1 MEISKAIVEAIYAE
15 DPPGRFLKKCSKTGQ
30 WSELSR
36 RDAADK
42 AAQAMAYVIKGE
54 SLKEKRRLR
63 RFNLTPSSKADGD
76 VGGKSPKKQQATK
89 NDLKSNHLSPVRG
102 GAGGTSND
110 ALSSGAGNLL
120 QMPGNSNLQQQL
132 LLQQLNQAN
141 SNSTFPASLNGSI
154 NNNQSLNQNGLGPLQ
169 LQMLQQQLP
178 FQLQYNNLVQ
188 NPLAQVLQSQTGL
201 QPAFNG
207 GLNPQLLNQSQQQQ
221 QQQLLLQSLSNQ
233 QNNVLPSSSVP
244 TTLLPAGAGLSN
256 APQGS
261 QQMDQLQLSLMLQQ
275 QQNNNQLL
283 GSPLGTSSNIQ
294 LPFQQQQLM
303 QQPLNQLLQQT
314 MQAPL
319 PLQLQQNLQGSI
331 PPSGINSAGVASGN
345 TSTDQTDEAGGGER
359 V

>member
-15 DPPGRFLKKCSKTGQ
+15 DPPGRFLKKCSKTGK

-36 RDAADK
+36 RDATDK

-63 RFNLTPSSKADGD
+63 RFNLTPSSKAEGD
-76 VGGKSPKKQQATK
+76 VGGKSPKKQQAKK

-110 ALSSGAGNLL
+110 ALSGAGNLL
-120 QMPGNSNLQQQL
+120 QMPGNTNLQQQL

-201 QPAFNG
+201 RPAFNG
-207 GLNPQLLNQSQQQQ
+207 GLPSQLLNQSQQQQ
-221 QQQLLLQSLSNQ
+221 QQQLLLQSLSN
-233 QNNVLPSSSVP
+233 NMLPSSSVP
-244 TTLLPAGAGLSN
+244 TTLLPAGVGLSN

-261 QQMDQLQLSLMLQQ
+261 RQMDQLQLSLMLQQ

-283 GSPLGTSSNIQ
+283 GSPLGASSNIQ
-294 LPFQQQQLM
+294 LPFQQQQFM
-303 QQPLNQLLQQT
+303 QQPLNQLLRQT

-331 PPSGINSAGVASGN
+331 PPSGINSAGMASGN

>member
-15 DPPGRFLKKCSKTGQ
+15 DPPGRFLKKCSKTGK

-63 RFNLTPSSKADGD
+63 RFNLTPSSKAEGD
-76 VGGKSPKKQQATK
+76 VGGKSPKKQQAKK

-110 ALSSGAGNLL
+110 ALSGAGNLL
-120 QMPGNSNLQQQL
+120 QMPGNSNLHQQL

-188 NPLAQVLQSQTGL
+188 NPFAQVLQSQTGL

-207 GLNPQLLNQSQQQQ
+207 GLNPQLLKQT

-233 QNNVLPSSSVP
+233 QNNMLPSSSVP
-244 TTLLPAGAGLSN
+244 TTLLPAGVGLSN

-314 MQAPL
+314 MQASL
-319 PLQLQQNLQGSI
+319 PLQLQQTLQGSI
-331 PPSGINSAGVASGN
+331 PPSAINSAGGTSGN
-345 TSTDQTDEAGGGER
+345 KSTDQTDEAVGGER
-359 V
+359 E